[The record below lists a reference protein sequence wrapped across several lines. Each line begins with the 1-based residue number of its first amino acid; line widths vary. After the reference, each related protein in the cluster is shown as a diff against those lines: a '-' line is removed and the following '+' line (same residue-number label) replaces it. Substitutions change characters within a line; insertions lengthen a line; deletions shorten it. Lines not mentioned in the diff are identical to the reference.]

1 MQKAKKK
8 SSAKRA
14 RTKAGR
20 RAVVVL
26 DTPEHWQERA
36 ETARIAAEQL
46 SDPASRKM
54 MSRIAADYDR
64 LAKHARQRG
73 EDDQG

>member
-1 MQKAKKK
+1 
-8 SSAKRA
+8 
-14 RTKAGR
+14 
-20 RAVVVL
+20 VVVL